1 MTDDKP
7 EATDILDFWW
17 TAGPAKWFARDDAFD
32 AEIRT
37 RFMHLTDEAAT
48 GALDEWAS
56 SPHGA
61 LALLILLDQFPR
73 NLHRGDRR
81 AFAADAH
88 ARKIASLALDK
99 GFDRAFPVNARTFF
113 YLPFEH
119 SEDIVDQERSVDL
132 FRRLGDQQT
141 YFYALLHLDVI
152 RRFGRFPHRN
162 EALGRKTTEAEA
174 AYLADGGFGA

>member
-17 TAGPAKWFARDDAFD
+17 TAGPAKWFAKDDAFD
-32 AEIRT
+32 AEIRG
-37 RFMHLTDEAAT
+37 RFLQRVEQAAT
-48 GALDEWAS
+48 GELDAWAAT
-56 SPHGA
+56 PHGA

-73 NLHRGDRR
+73 NLYRGDKR
-81 AFAADAH
+81 AFAADGR
-88 ARKIASLALDK
+88 AREIAARALDN

-119 SEDIVDQERSVDL
+119 SEDIADQERSVDL

-162 EALGRKTTEAEA
+162 EALGRATTAAEA
-174 AYLADGGFGA
+174 AYLSDGGFGA